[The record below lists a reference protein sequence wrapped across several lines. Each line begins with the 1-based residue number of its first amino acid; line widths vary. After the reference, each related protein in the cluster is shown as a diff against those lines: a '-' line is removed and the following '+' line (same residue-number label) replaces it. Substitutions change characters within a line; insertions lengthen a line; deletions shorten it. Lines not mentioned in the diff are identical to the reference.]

1 VDRGCDEEG
10 RAVNNAEVLATIRK
24 RHLKANISSFR
35 EEQLHW
41 DRAWLDEGGTIFGPG
56 PYAHV
61 PVKMDDGGEIVIRVY
76 PPAALLRRLQ
86 RLWEA
91 TS

>member
-1 VDRGCDEEG
+1 M
-10 RAVNNAEVLATIRK
+10 NNAEVLATIRK

-56 PYAHV
+56 E
-61 PVKMDDGGEIVIRVY
+61 DGRW
-76 PPAALLRRLQ
+76 R
-86 RLWEA
+86 
-91 TS
+91 